1 MGYQLILDTSSKYMV
16 VGLADENELI
26 DSIQYPAWQ
35 RQSEVAMIEVE
46 NILKKNGV
54 NIKDVNKIIVSKGPG
69 SYTGIRIALTIA
81 KVLALTLNCDIV
93 TVSSLEVFIKPKG
106 KYISVID
113 ARSKRAY
120 VGRYIDGVEIE
131 KDSVLTIDEL
141 KVWIGNNPDFNIV
154 GETRVL
160 GFEEKETNIALNMY
174 EIAKTKEKTIDI
186 DALVPVYLKDNYDN

>member
-81 KVLALTLNCDIV
+81 KVLALTLDCDIV

-141 KVWIGNNPDFNIV
+141 KVWIGNNPDFKIV
-154 GETRVL
+154 GEIRVL

>member
-54 NIKDVNKIIVSKGPG
+54 NIKYVNKIIVSKGPG

-81 KVLALTLNCDIV
+81 KVLALTLDCDIV

-141 KVWIGNNPDFNIV
+141 KVWIGNNPDFKIV